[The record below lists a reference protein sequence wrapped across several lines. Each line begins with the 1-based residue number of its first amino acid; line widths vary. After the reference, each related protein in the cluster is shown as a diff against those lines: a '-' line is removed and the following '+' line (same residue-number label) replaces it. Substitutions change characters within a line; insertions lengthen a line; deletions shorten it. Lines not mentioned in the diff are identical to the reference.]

1 MVNYDNA
8 LKPGTV
14 LQGVEH
20 SYRIKQVL
28 GQGSFG
34 ITYLAY
40 TSVSVCGQ
48 LGKVKTEIP
57 VAIKEFFMHDV
68 NGREGTMVTLGSK
81 GGLFGD
87 YRRKFT
93 HEARNLGRLQHPGIV
108 QVIEIFE
115 ANGTSYFSMEYCEG
129 GSLDARIARQ
139 GCIRESEAIRLFGQ
153 IASALTYMHSQG
165 MLHLDVKPGN
175 IMLRGDGEAVLID
188 FGLSKQYDENGEPE
202 SSTTIRCGTPRYAP
216 FEQVNY
222 QERKGKF
229 PVTMDVYALGATLYK
244 MLTGEVPPFPAELLD
259 GFPEQSLRSHG
270 ISDHTIACIRRAMSP
285 RVADRYQSVPDF
297 AAALQDDATVVEDK
311 YGSEDVRIK
320 LETFKTIMS
329 EQKDIKLKKRK
340 SISLFA
346 IVVAVV
352 AIIVVSIL
360 LKPNLVDSMHNDA
373 VTSDSI
379 SVLTDTV
386 LPNDDE
392 NKQEDMFIT
401 SESNA
406 DTQLQITEHSSEH
419 IGLEAP
425 TSNIGKEQK
434 RIRHDISGWA
444 ASEGLIT
451 LPNDDYSCWGFVDED
466 GYEVIPFKYEW
477 AYGFSDGLAMVKLNG
492 EWGFIDKKDNVI
504 IPFQFENECGE
515 FHEGMA
521 AICKNGKIGFI
532 NKKGVEV
539 IPCIYDCP
547 PYSDLKKDIF
557 FSEGLAR
564 VMLNDKWGFINK
576 NGDEVIPFKYEWAYG
591 FSDGLAVVE
600 LNGKKGYIDKGG
612 NIAIDCIYYRAYPFS
627 DGKAEVMLHYGEDS
641 FYIDKKGNRIY

>member
-129 GSLDARIARQ
+129 GSLDALIARQ

-244 MLTGEVPPFPAELLD
+244 MLTGERPPFPADLLD

-297 AAALQDDATVVEDK
+297 ASALQDDATVVEDVK
-311 YGSEDVRIK
+311 PPKPPVYVEPKQQPRSPAVEMQPNV
-320 LETFKTIMS
+320 
-329 EQKDIKLKKRK
+329 DISQDDESKSKKWLWLLLKV
-340 SISLFA
+340 A
-346 IVVAVV
+346 VAVV
-352 AIIVVSIL
+352 VVVLMTMLFKRGSNVEPPAVQTPQNIIRQPESG
-360 LKPNLVDSMHNDA
+360 A
-373 VTSDSI
+373 
-379 SVLTDTV
+379 V
-386 LPNDDE
+386 LPPLDEASLNSDDTIAVSYSSRIESEEQAEPKPQSGPKKPQKEVKPEGRNNGGKVSRAFQHNNESENNMPQNPEQVYTAVEQMPAFPGGDAALMQYISTHINYPPMAMENDIQGRVIVQFVVTKTGKVGDVKVVRGVDRE
-392 NKQEDMFIT
+392 LDKEAVRVIKSLPDFIPGRMNGQAV
-401 SESNA
+401 SV
-406 DTQLQITEHSSEH
+406 
-419 IGLEAP
+419 
-425 TSNIGKEQK
+425 
-434 RIRHDISGWA
+434 WY
-444 ASEGLIT
+444 T
-451 LPNDDYSCWGFVDED
+451 LPVTFR
-466 GYEVIPFKYEW
+466 
-477 AYGFSDGLAMVKLNG
+477 L
-492 EWGFIDKKDNVI
+492 
-504 IPFQFENECGE
+504 Q
-515 FHEGMA
+515 
-521 AICKNGKIGFI
+521 
-532 NKKGVEV
+532 
-539 IPCIYDCP
+539 
-547 PYSDLKKDIF
+547 
-557 FSEGLAR
+557 
-564 VMLNDKWGFINK
+564 
-576 NGDEVIPFKYEWAYG
+576 
-591 FSDGLAVVE
+591 
-600 LNGKKGYIDKGG
+600 
-612 NIAIDCIYYRAYPFS
+612 
-627 DGKAEVMLHYGEDS
+627 
-641 FYIDKKGNRIY
+641 

>member
-129 GSLDARIARQ
+129 GSLDALIARQ

-297 AAALQDDATVVEDK
+297 ASALQDDATVVEDVK
-311 YGSEDVRIK
+311 PPKPPVYVEPKQQPRSPAVEMQPNV
-320 LETFKTIMS
+320 
-329 EQKDIKLKKRK
+329 DISQDDESKSKKWLWLLLKV
-340 SISLFA
+340 A
-346 IVVAVV
+346 VAVV
-352 AIIVVSIL
+352 VVVLMTMLFKRGSNVEPVVEDPAEELLLPQSAKENAESIVADIAISSLFPDGTQPTEIEGESVEETTNDGGIV
-360 LKPNLVDSMHNDA
+360 
-373 VTSDSI
+373 SDSERNNVAAPHEDAEGKNEDGEENNGRANGPEQVYTAVEQMPAFPGGDAALMQYI
-379 SVLTDTV
+379 STHINYPPMAMENNIQGRVIVQFVVTKTGKVGDVKVVRGVDRELDKEAV
-386 LPNDDE
+386 RVIKSLPD
-392 NKQEDMFIT
+392 FIPGRMNGQAV
-401 SESNA
+401 SV
-406 DTQLQITEHSSEH
+406 
-419 IGLEAP
+419 
-425 TSNIGKEQK
+425 
-434 RIRHDISGWA
+434 WY
-444 ASEGLIT
+444 T
-451 LPNDDYSCWGFVDED
+451 LPVTFR
-466 GYEVIPFKYEW
+466 
-477 AYGFSDGLAMVKLNG
+477 L
-492 EWGFIDKKDNVI
+492 
-504 IPFQFENECGE
+504 Q
-515 FHEGMA
+515 
-521 AICKNGKIGFI
+521 
-532 NKKGVEV
+532 
-539 IPCIYDCP
+539 
-547 PYSDLKKDIF
+547 
-557 FSEGLAR
+557 
-564 VMLNDKWGFINK
+564 
-576 NGDEVIPFKYEWAYG
+576 
-591 FSDGLAVVE
+591 
-600 LNGKKGYIDKGG
+600 
-612 NIAIDCIYYRAYPFS
+612 
-627 DGKAEVMLHYGEDS
+627 
-641 FYIDKKGNRIY
+641 